1 MAGSEER
8 SMNNELCEEA
18 ENRIAEMVF
27 TENKDIIVNWLSTI
41 IRGKVYWENEVIYFC
56 NEDIN
61 LTGGFLLQSDYTTKA
76 VMLAFAIA
84 GIHWP
89 FLFPSLLEKVNEKWK
104 KKSKTGVQSPQIKPE
119 EN

>member
-8 SMNNELCEEA
+8 LMNNELCEEA
-18 ENRIAEMVF
+18 ENRIVEMVF
-27 TENKDIIVNWLSTI
+27 TENKDIIVNWLSKI
-41 IRGKVYWENEVIYFC
+41 IRGKVYCENEVIYFR

-61 LTGGFLLQSDYTTKA
+61 LTGGVLLQSDYTTKA
-76 VMLAFAIA
+76 VMFAFAIA

-89 FLFPSLLEKVNEKWK
+89 FLFPSLLKKVNEKWK